1 MRKAYFPQW
10 YINKFEKK
18 EEKYYKSFTLVL
30 IVIVFIF
37 SIIILN
43 NLSTYKGLVNES
55 NNTLEEENMDI
66 NNQLTLETFTNIK
79 QSIINSPLKTRSII
93 VNENVVS
100 MNIGLEDRNEYL
112 SDIKHLEHC
121 GDIIYISNIIESD
134 NGKYFEVKVKIKNE
148 DD

>member
-18 EEKYYKSFTLVL
+18 EERYYKSFTLVL

-37 SIIILN
+37 SIITLN

-121 GDIIYISNIIESD
+121 GDITYISNIIESD

>member
-18 EEKYYKSFTLVL
+18 EEKYYKSFTLIL

-37 SIIILN
+37 SIITLN
-43 NLSTYKGLVNES
+43 NLSTYKGLINES
-55 NNTLEEENMDI
+55 NNTVDEETI
-66 NNQLTLETFTNIK
+66 NANNKLTLETFTNIK
-79 QSIINSPLKTRSII
+79 QSIINSPMKTRSII
-93 VNENVVS
+93 VDANVVT
-100 MNIGLEDRNEYL
+100 MNIDLEDRNEYL